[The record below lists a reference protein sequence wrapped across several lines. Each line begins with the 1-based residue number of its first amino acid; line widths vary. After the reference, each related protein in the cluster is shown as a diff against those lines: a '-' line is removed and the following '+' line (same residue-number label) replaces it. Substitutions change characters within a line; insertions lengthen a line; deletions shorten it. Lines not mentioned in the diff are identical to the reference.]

1 MIEWSSDY
9 KVGID
14 FIDKQHEKIF
24 EIAAR
29 AEELL
34 KNDYYTDK
42 YNKIMEI
49 LSELKDYT
57 VFHFN
62 AEEEYMI
69 SISYKKYFSQKI
81 EHDEFIKKIDDIDHK
96 EIDKNQDQF
105 VANILEFIIVWLT
118 EHILE
123 KDILIGEAKK

>member
-1 MIEWSSDY
+1 MIKWSSDY

-29 AEELL
+29 AEALL
-34 KNDYYTDK
+34 KNDFYTDK
-42 YNKIMEI
+42 FNKIMEI
-49 LSELKDYT
+49 IHELEEYT
-57 VFHFN
+57 IFHFKS
-62 AEEEYMI
+62 EEEYMM
-69 SISYKKYFSQKI
+69 SIGYKKYFSQKI
-81 EHDEFIKKIDDIDHK
+81 EHDEFIKKIDDIEHK
-96 EIDKNQDQF
+96 EIDENQDKF
-105 VANILEFIIVWLT
+105 IIGILEFIIVWLT